1 VVGDPSKIKGGTA
14 VKSNV
19 PLAQASTEEAV
30 LPERI
35 QEALGQ
41 LVGAAKE
48 GLLALSVGVGLGVL
62 AELLEEEVAEVVG
75 PKGRHDAERSAVRH
89 GHESGQVTLGGRR
102 VHVERPR
109 VRSADGSEEVRLA
122 TYEHFASRDALAR
135 VVMERM
141 LASVSTRRYA
151 RTGEP
156 VGSEVEQA
164 ARSTSK
170 SAVSRTF
177 VERTRV
183 ALAELMSRRLDDVR
197 LAVMMLDGLELK
209 GRTNIVC
216 LGITTEGVKIP
227 LGLWEGST
235 ENATVATALLSDLVE
250 RGLDP
255 EQGILFVIDGAKAL
269 RKAIR
274 SVFGEVPV
282 QRCVRHKE
290 RNVLEHLPERER
302 PPVKQRLRRA
312 WALED
317 HDRALDQLLVLAGEL
332 ERTHPGAAGSLRE
345 GMEETLTLTRLG
357 IRGQLKRTLES
368 TNPCESMIEIVR
380 RTQRNVKRWSS
391 GEMGLRWTAA
401 GMLEAERQFR
411 RVIGYR
417 DLAKLA
423 VAIEHDLDRR
433 RHADAAHTSIKE
445 AAIVLSA

>member
-1 VVGDPSKIKGGTA
+1 MDEV
-14 VKSNV
+14 
-19 PLAQASTEEAV
+19 V
-30 LPERI
+30 LPERV

-41 LVGAAKE
+41 LVGSARE

-62 AELLEEEVAEVVG
+62 AELMEEEVVEVVG
-75 PKGRHDAERSAVRH
+75 PRGRHDPERVAVRH
-89 GHESGQVTLGGRR
+89 GHESGEVTLGGRR
-102 VHVERPR
+102 VGVERPR
-109 VRSADGSEEVRLA
+109 VRSADGSEEVRIL
-122 TYEHFASRDALAR
+122 TYEHFADRDPLSRIVL
-135 VVMERM
+135 ERM
-141 LASVSTRRYA
+141 LAGVSTRRYR
-151 RTGEP
+151 RTQEL
-156 VGSEVEQA
+156 VGDEVEQT
-164 ARSTSK
+164 ARSTSR

-183 ALAELMSRRLDDVR
+183 ALGELMSRRLEDVR

-209 GRTNIVC
+209 GRTNIVA
-216 LGITTEGVKIP
+216 LGISTDGVKIP

-274 SVFGEVPV
+274 SVFGEAPV

-302 PPVKQRLRRA
+302 PAVKARLRRA
-312 WALED
+312 WAEPD
-317 HDRALDQLLVLAGEL
+317 QTRALDQLRRLAGEL
-332 ERTHPGAAGSLRE
+332 ERTHPGAAGSIRE
-345 GMEETLTLTRLG
+345 GIDETLTLTRLG
-357 IRGQLKRTLES
+357 ITGPLKRTLES

-411 RVIGYR
+411 RIIGYSN
-417 DLAKLA
+417 LAKLV
-423 VAIEHDLDRR
+423 VAIERDVDHHRAT
-433 RHADAAHTSIKE
+433 HIPTKE